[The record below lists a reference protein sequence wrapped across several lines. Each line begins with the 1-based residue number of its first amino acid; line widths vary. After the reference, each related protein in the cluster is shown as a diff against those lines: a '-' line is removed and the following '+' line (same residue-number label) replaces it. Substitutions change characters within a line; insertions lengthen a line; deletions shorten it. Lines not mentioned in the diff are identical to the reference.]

1 MMLML
6 RTIADARAQVTRWR
20 AEGLTVGLVP
30 TMGALHDGH
39 LSLVKRAGELADRTL
54 VSIFVNPIQ
63 FDRADDFSKYP
74 RTEADD
80 VARLEAA
87 AGCDGVFAPGVDEM
101 FPDGRP
107 PRGTFATQVSVDAL
121 SNRLCGLHRP
131 GHFTGMSTLVM
142 KLLMIALPDVAVF
155 GEKDYQ
161 QLQIIRRLVRDLNVP
176 VSIESGATVRDK
188 DGLALSSRNT
198 YLSAEQRVQAPS
210 LFNALKAAAKSIQN
224 GEQVTAA
231 LASAEASV
239 LGAGFRSVDYIAL
252 VDPETLASVASLDGP
267 ARLVAAAWLGPARLI
282 DNIPV
287 EPLASG
293 AGITAEAG

>member
-1 MMLML
+1 MLML
-6 RTIADARAQVTRWR
+6 RTIADARRQISRWR
-20 AEGLTVGLVP
+20 AEGFTVGFVP
-30 TMGALHDGH
+30 TMGALHEGH
-39 LSLVKRAGELADRTL
+39 LSLVKRANQLADRTL

-63 FDRADDFSKYP
+63 FDRADDFSRYP
-74 RTEADD
+74 RTEPED

-87 AGCDGVFAPGVDEM
+87 GGCDAVFAPAVDEM

-107 PRGTFATQVSVDAL
+107 PHGTFATQVSVEAL

-161 QLQIIRRLVRDLNVP
+161 QLQIIRRMVRDLNVP
-176 VSIESGATVRDK
+176 VRVESGATVREA
-188 DGLALSSRNT
+188 DGLAMSSRNT
-198 YLSAEQRVQAPS
+198 YLSAAERRQAPG
-210 LFNALKAAAKSIQN
+210 LYQVLQAAAERIVA
-224 GEQVTAA
+224 GEDVSTVVDW
-231 LASAEASV
+231 AEARV
-239 LGAGFRSVDYIAL
+239 LEAGFRSVDYIS
-252 VDPETLASVASLDGP
+252 VVNPDTLESIGMRNGP

-287 EPLASG
+287 D
-293 AGITAEAG
+293 